1 MKKKLLAAAVA
12 IILLV
17 SVQAQAPQGFE
28 MGTLTMADG
37 SALSGYIKDNLKKD
51 ASVIFTSNDGD
62 SKKKY
67 NGSTLN
73 VVTINGV
80 EYRCIMG
87 DFFKVICA
95 GKICFLQKSSNA
107 SGKVTYNGS
116 EAIFAS
122 GTEGK
127 IGAYFTYTNN
137 QLFHITTKTVD
148 AFINGQLSTC
158 AAAMEKAKSINGDI
172 ALLSES
178 VTIYN
183 NENK

>member
-12 IILLV
+12 IILLL
-17 SVQAQAPQGFE
+17 SLKAQAPEGFVT
-28 MGTLTMADG
+28 GTLKMADG
-37 SALSGYIKDNLKKD
+37 SVHSGYIKDNLKKD
-51 ASVIFTSNDGD
+51 ASVIFTTNNGI

-73 VVTINGV
+73 AVTINGV

-95 GKICFLQKSSNA
+95 GKICFLQKKSNA
-107 SGKVTYNGS
+107 SGKLSYNGS

-127 IGAYFTYTNN
+127 MGDYFTYSNN
-137 QLFHITTKTVD
+137 QLFHITSKTLDV
-148 AFINGQLSTC
+148 FINGQLSTC
-158 AAAMEKAKSINGDI
+158 AAAVEKAKAINGDI
-172 ALLSES
+172 GLLSES
-178 VTIYN
+178 VIIYN
-183 NENK
+183 NANK